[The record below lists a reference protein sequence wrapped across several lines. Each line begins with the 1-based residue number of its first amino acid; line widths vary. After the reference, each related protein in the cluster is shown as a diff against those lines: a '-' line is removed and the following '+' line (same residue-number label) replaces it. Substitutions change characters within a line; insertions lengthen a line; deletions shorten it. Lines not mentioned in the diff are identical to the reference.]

1 MVTWPLSEAL
11 EESQSTYVTISKM
24 LMIWVQIFYIY
35 KKKKMKHSDSEIIN
49 WEGLQILCFIILREN
64 HFSKKCVKST
74 IFSQYFYNKF
84 WMINCY
90 WI

>member
-35 KKKKMKHSDSEIIN
+35 KKKMKHSDSEIIN

-64 HFSKKCVKST
+64 HFSKKWVTST

-84 WMINCY
+84 
-90 WI
+90 